1 MTPNLVA
8 FLAMIARCEV
18 GTTAAI
24 GYRTRYGGGTFDSFA
39 DHPRKP
45 ITAGRY
51 TSTAAGRYQALAGTW
66 DDFCRAKGKGDF
78 SPARQDQFAVWC
90 ITRRGAL
97 ADVEAGRIPEAIARC
112 GKEWAS
118 LPGSPYGQPVRT
130 LAECLGYYK
139 AAGGTLASVQIP
151 AQVDGRLTTPP
162 PITRKSVDPLT
173 AISVFG
179 PIIANLIPQVSKI
192 FGGGER
198 AQQNVALATTVLD
211 TVVKA
216 TGAVNEQ
223 EAVQK
228 MQADP
233 AVAQVAKDAV
243 LTQPDVAAVL
253 EVGGGIAEARK
264 ADVAATQADKS
275 FWYSPAFWIS
285 VAMLLLPFMLVTDAL
300 FVHPDGYTEN
310 LRTQIVTAVL
320 AVIMVVGGYYLG
332 SSAGSAKKD
341 DALVSKGQQ

>member
-1 MTPNLVA
+1 MTPNVQA

-24 GYRTRYGGGTFDSFA
+24 GYRTLYGGGTFDNFA
-39 DHPRKP
+39 DHPRRP

-139 AAGGTLASVQIP
+139 AAGGSLSTGLQP
-151 AQVDGRLTTPP
+151 ATPV
-162 PITRKSVDPLT
+162 ITRKADPMGATLL
-173 AISVFG
+173 AG
-179 PIIANLIPQVSKI
+179 LIPSI
-192 FGGGER
+192 LSLFSDR
-198 AQQNVALATTVLD
+198 AQAAIT
-211 TVVKA
+211 KA
-216 TGAVNEQ
+216 TGAS
-223 EAVQK
+223 
-228 MQADP
+228 
-233 AVAQVAKDAV
+233 
-243 LTQPDVAAVL
+243 PDVAAKFTQDLAAQIEQVSGVAVTDPATAMQAAAAVASDPVKVAALEQHSTNFVL
-253 EVGGGIAEARK
+253 TEMGGGIKGAQEEY
-264 ADVAATQADKS
+264 AAINRDYDDDAWWRIVMKFLFNPVHWVTGVFLWYVQQFIPALADKVK
-275 FWYSPAFWIS
+275 ALDGAA
-285 VAMLLLPFMLVTDAL
+285 AMGL
-300 FVHPDGYTEN
+300 
-310 LRTQIVTAVL
+310 IVIVFG
-320 AVIMVVGGYYLG
+320 VI
-332 SSAGSAKKD
+332 
-341 DALVSKGQQ
+341 ALVGSRWLGAYVKTKE